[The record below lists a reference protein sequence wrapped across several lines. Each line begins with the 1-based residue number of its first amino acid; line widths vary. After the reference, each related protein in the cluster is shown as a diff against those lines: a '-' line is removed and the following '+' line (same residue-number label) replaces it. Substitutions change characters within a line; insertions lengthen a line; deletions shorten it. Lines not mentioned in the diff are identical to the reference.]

1 MSDKGFVLW
10 FTGLSG
16 AGKST
21 LADHL
26 TPILAERGKNVEVL
40 DGDVVRTNLSKGLGF
55 SKEDRDTNVSRIG
68 FVANM
73 LARNGVCA
81 ITAAIS
87 PYEEIRSQCRAMV
100 DANRA
105 DFIEVYVEAPL
116 AVVEERDTKGL
127 YKKARAGEI
136 KNFTGVSD
144 PYEAPKDAEIV
155 VHTGDESIEDSA
167 NKILAFL
174 EERGL
179 ITATAAQA

>member
-21 LADHL
+21 LAECL
-26 TPILAERGKNVEVL
+26 VPILEERGRGVEVL

-55 SKEDRDTNVSRIG
+55 SKEDRDTNVRRIG
-68 FVANM
+68 FVANL
-73 LARNGVCA
+73 LARNGACA

-87 PYEEIRSQCRAMV
+87 PYDEVRRECRKMV
-100 DANRA
+100 DDKRA
-105 DFIEVYVEAPL
+105 EFVEVFVEAPL
-116 AVVEERDTKGL
+116 EVVEERDTKGL

-144 PYEAPKDAEIV
+144 PYEAPKSAEVV
-155 VHTGDESIEDSA
+155 VHTGNESIEESVQ
-167 NKILAFL
+167 KILNYL
-174 EERGL
+174 ESRQL
-179 ITATAAQA
+179 VRAAASA